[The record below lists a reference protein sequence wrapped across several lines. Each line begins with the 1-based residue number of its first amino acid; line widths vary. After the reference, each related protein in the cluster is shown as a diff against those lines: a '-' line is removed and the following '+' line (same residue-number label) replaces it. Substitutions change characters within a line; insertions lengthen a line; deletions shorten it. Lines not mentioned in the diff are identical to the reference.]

1 MRANRKEYDDY
12 YHKVIRHYWF
22 SVQGRFQGR
31 KNWITKL
38 YSYSSRTTFKI
49 IQELLNRFSIP
60 ELPLNSKRT
69 SISTMKHILT
79 FYLQNWNIN
88 CFKNIRLHKIM
99 FYKHGRFMGIW
110 YWHDSLRKKLI
121 WKLVTIFWWNLRYPD
136 LLLCI
141 TMI

>member
-1 MRANRKEYDDY
+1 MMITTIEWSAIIDSLFKAVF
-12 YHKVIRHYWF
+12 KVEKTELQNYIHIFLEPLLRN
-22 SVQGRFQGR
+22 
-31 KNWITKL
+31 K
-38 YSYSSRTTFKI
+38 KI